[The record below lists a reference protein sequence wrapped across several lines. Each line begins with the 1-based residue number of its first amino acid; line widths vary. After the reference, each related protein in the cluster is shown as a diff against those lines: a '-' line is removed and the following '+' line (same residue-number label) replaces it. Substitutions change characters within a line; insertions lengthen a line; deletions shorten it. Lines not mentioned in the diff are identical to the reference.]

1 MINQTIIQRFYLSK
15 RREIKMIRTYV
26 DITGE
31 YYDRV
36 EYIREVSDTFS
47 IVESDLMK
55 VFNYKKSS
63 KKQKLKDK

>member
-1 MINQTIIQRFYLSK
+1 
-15 RREIKMIRTYV
+15 MIRTYV

-36 EYIREVSDTFS
+36 EYIREMSDTFS

-63 KKQKLKDK
+63 KKQKLIDE